1 MPWQGAWNCG
11 TSARCTPGSVTARR
25 HPGGDLGTRV
35 EPELVQDVA
44 DMAVDGVL
52 GDVEA
57 RADLLVAQA
66 LGDQPGD
73 LCLPLPEGC
82 RVRVARCGGVDGLAE
97 RQ

>member
-1 MPWQGAWNCG
+1 
-11 TSARCTPGSVTARR
+11 
-25 HPGGDLGTRV
+25 
-35 EPELVQDVA
+35 
-44 DMAVDGVL
+44 MAVDGVL